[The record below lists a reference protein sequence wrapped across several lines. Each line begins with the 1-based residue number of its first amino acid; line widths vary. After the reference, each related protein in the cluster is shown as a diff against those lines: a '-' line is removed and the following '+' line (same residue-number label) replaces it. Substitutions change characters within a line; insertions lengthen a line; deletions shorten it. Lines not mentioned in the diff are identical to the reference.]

1 MSENDLIMAFF
12 PCTRFEA
19 QILLSFKGEQFQ
31 DKGMTDIEKLE
42 RDLRL
47 HKELSQNY
55 ELITKLAIISLK
67 RNIPMVFEN
76 PYTEQH
82 YLTRY
87 WAIKPSV
94 IDKNRQERGDYF
106 KKPTQ
111 YWFFNFEPQNNLI
124 LEPLNM
130 NGIGSLWNSSQ
141 SGDFSITGAKNRTV
155 ARSMIHP
162 QYANR
167 FIREFILESDNN
179 IDSLNNLW
187 GFNPYQE

>member
-1 MSENDLIMAFF
+1 M
-12 PCTRFEA
+12 
-19 QILLSFKGEQFQ
+19 LSFKGEQFQ